1 MTGRKYGKPS
11 PRQRSV
17 SIPSLIPK
25 PTSKPRNWKNTWV
38 CRVLSLA
45 VDLVQLETV
54 SSLGPPSPIVCP
66 GRRTKVRSIKRF
78 YSSSTPGLDQIRYDK
93 SYKTVG
99 SNKGFREYVFS
110 TGLQLPSETKSYIV
124 SLKDRLRRPPG
135 LVIERRWRLQACSY
149 KRGVVTECKMSIES
163 RTLAPESPI
172 RPMYFKARITRIS
185 YTLGNSYCDPLG
197 GKNRERILEGLQ
209 PTIWWLKSDLDGE
222 IPYGA
227 VRKQLDAWLE
237 RFVLSFNRCRLLIC
251 EEYNRCVNTNKHN
264 E

>member
-1 MTGRKYGKPS
+1 MASSNTIRLLKRPVRLSDYQLGWKSLSDFKSGNDLYQRPRISPSNGVAQILRTVKWSHRFLWPAENIVSPRAS

-38 CRVLSLA
+38 CRVRSLA

-135 LVIERRWRLQACSY
+135 LVIERRWRLQA
-149 KRGVVTECKMSIES
+149 RG
-163 RTLAPESPI
+163 
-172 RPMYFKARITRIS
+172 
-185 YTLGNSYCDPLG
+185 
-197 GKNRERILEGLQ
+197 
-209 PTIWWLKSDLDGE
+209 
-222 IPYGA
+222 
-227 VRKQLDAWLE
+227 
-237 RFVLSFNRCRLLIC
+237 LSAKWVQNLVHLPQ
-251 EEYNRCVNTNKHN
+251 NHP
-264 E
+264 